1 MSRTLE
7 IAVLGSTGSIGRAVL
22 SLAAAF
28 PDRLRVVALSAHR
41 NVALLAGQIRRFGP
55 AVVSVGSQALRGE
68 LLGLMGSPAGRPEVL
83 VGPEGLADL
92 AAQSGAGTVV
102 SAVVG
107 AAGLVPTWAALS
119 RGLRVAL
126 ANKESLVLAGDLLMA
141 LAGDR
146 LSPVDS
152 EHSAIFQALG
162 GRLRDPGLRRLVLTA
177 SGGPFRGRSLE
188 ELSRVT
194 AAQALAHPTWRMG
207 PKISCD
213 SATMMNKGLEVIEAH
228 HLFGL
233 GYDQIEVLVHPGSHV
248 HSLAGFSDGSV
259 LAQMGPA
266 DMRLAIAYALSHPG
280 RWPLADLAG
289 KDPDFEVF
297 ADGSIPPSLIFEA
310 PDRKAFRALALAEA
324 AGRAGGT
331 APAILNGA
339 NEVAVAAFLG
349 GRLSFTGIAG
359 LVEATLAAIP
369 AGSLGSLADALAA
382 DAEARRVA
390 EALAARCGF

>member
-1 MSRTLE
+1 VE
-7 IAVLGSTGSIGRAVL
+7 
-22 SLAAAF
+22 
-28 PDRLRVVALSAHR
+28 
-41 NVALLAGQIRRFGP
+41 LLASQIRQHAP
-55 AVVSVGSQALRGE
+55 AAVSVGSPALRE
-68 LLGLMGSPAGRPEVL
+68 RLRDLLGRRSG
-83 VGPEGLADL
+83 GPEILAGQEGLCRL
-92 AAQSGAGTVV
+92 AAESGAGTVV

-107 AAGLVPTWAALS
+107 AAGLRPTWAALAK
-119 RGLRVAL
+119 GLRVAL
-126 ANKESLVLAGDLLMA
+126 ANKESLVLAGEPLMA
-141 LAGDR
+141 LAEGR

-162 GRLRDPGLRRLVLTA
+162 GRLRDEGLRRLVLTA
-177 SGGPFRGRSLE
+177 SGGPFRGWRSKDLE
-188 ELSRVT
+188 KVT
-194 AAQALAHPTWRMG
+194 PAMALAHPTWRMG

-213 SATMMNKGLEVIEAH
+213 SATMMNKGLEAIEAH

-233 GYDQIEVLVHPGSHV
+233 GYDQIEVLVHPSSYV
-248 HSLAGFSDGSV
+248 HSMAVFRDGSV
-259 LAQMGPA
+259 MAQMGPQ
-266 DMRLAIAYALSHPG
+266 DMRLAIAYALSSPE
-280 RWPLADLAG
+280 RWPLADLARA
-289 KDPDFEVF
+289 DPGFTAFAGAPVPPALLFE
-297 ADGSIPPSLIFEA
+297 P
-310 PDRKAFRALALAEA
+310 PDRRVFKALALAEA

-390 EALAARCGF
+390 EVLAARGGF